1 MKLVLPNLSQST
13 ELTDRFVREIK
24 VQAKLSHPNITS
36 LHNALR
42 FNERLLMVME
52 FIDGT
57 TLQAHLRQ
65 GRLELGMS
73 LDIVLQIL
81 SALAYAHTHGVV
93 HRDIKPGNI
102 MLTRDGLVKIMD
114 FGIAR
119 SLTDRQLTQA
129 GAAIGSVY

>member
-24 VQAKLSHPNITS
+24 VQAKLSHPNITP

-81 SALAYAHTHGVV
+81 SAW
-93 HRDIKPGNI
+93 R
-102 MLTRDGLVKIMD
+102 MLIPTGW
-114 FGIAR
+114 FTAT
-119 SLTDRQLTQA
+119 SNP
-129 GAAIGSVY
+129 AI